1 MDGDGSGAIVNCAGY
16 EEGRKVAD
24 LAIDDVGEFVL
35 RGGPRFVWIGLHDP
49 GEDLLRRVQHEFGLH
64 ELAVEDAHRAH
75 QRPKLEEYGVHLF
88 IVVRTAHGGG
98 DEMEFGETH
107 FFVGER
113 FLVSVRHGASL
124 PYASVRARCES
135 TPSLLAKGPSFVLY
149 ALMDFVVDNY
159 FPLVESVEEQVEELE
174 DSIFAAQFDRGS
186 TVRIYELKRDAQKL
200 KRAVA
205 PLIDVCTRLE
215 RFDLALID
223 REVRPYFRDVHDH
236 AVRVNERLDHLREML
251 TSILEANLSLMSVT
265 QNEVMKR
272 LAAWAAILAVPTM
285 LAGIWGMNFH
295 AMPELAWSYGYPT
308 VLSAM
313 ACISGFL
320 YWRLRKAGWL

>member
-35 RGGPRFVWIGLHDP
+35 GAGSRFVWIGLHDP
-49 GEDLLRRVQHEFGLH
+49 GEDLLRRVQHEFDLH

-98 DEMEFGETH
+98 NEMEFGETH

-159 FPLVESVEEQVEELE
+159 FPLLESVEEQVEELE

-223 REVRPYFRDVHDH
+223 SEVRPYFRDVHDH
-236 AVRVNERLDHLREML
+236 AVRVNERLDHVREML

-295 AMPELAWSYGYPT
+295 DMPELGWSYGYPT
-308 VLSAM
+308 VLGAM